1 MKTIVIIVAA
11 GKGSRFGGLDNK
23 VFARLAGKTVL
34 EHTLDI
40 FEQHP
45 KIEGIVVVHSAQDLD
60 RMKALTAPVSKIMGL
75 CEGGEERC
83 HSVRNALAFIK
94 QHYPAFEQKD
104 LRVLVHDGARP
115 LLAQKILEKVLNG
128 LEVHGGVAVAIP
140 VTDTLY
146 LVDENQRVV
155 DFPPRH
161 LHYRAQ
167 TPQGFSF
174 DSLDQAYRKLE
185 ANACPTDD
193 CMVVRKAFPD
203 LLIET
208 VEGDLENIKIT
219 YEGDL
224 EMAEMILKKRAA
236 LKA

>member
-34 EHTLDI
+34 EHTLGI

-45 KIEGIVVVHSAQDLD
+45 KIDGIVVVHSAQDFD
-60 RMKALTAPVSKIMGL
+60 RMKALTAPVSKMMGL
-75 CEGGEERC
+75 CEGGEERFD
-83 HSVRNALAFIK
+83 SVRHALAFIK
-94 QHYPAFEQKD
+94 EHYPASEQKD

-115 LLAQKILEKVLNG
+115 LVVQQVLEKVLKG
-128 LEVHGGVAVAIP
+128 LEVNAGVVVAIP

-146 LVDENQRVV
+146 LVDENQRVI

-167 TPQGFSF
+167 TPQAFLF
-174 DSLDQAYRKLE
+174 NILDQAYTKLE

-193 CMVVRKAFPD
+193 CMVVRKAIPD
-203 LLIET
+203 LPIQM